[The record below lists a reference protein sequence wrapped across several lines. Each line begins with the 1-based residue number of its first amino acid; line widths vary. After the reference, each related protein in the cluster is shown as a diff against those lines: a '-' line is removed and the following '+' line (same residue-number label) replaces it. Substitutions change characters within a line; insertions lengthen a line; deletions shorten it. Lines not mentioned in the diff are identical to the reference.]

1 MSTAGKVLT
10 VIVTLAIIGWIV
22 LVAKVAD
29 LNRNWGQE
37 IDRLAGEIQ
46 KLDEGIVKSRDG
58 LNKTLAAIRLQQ
70 DEKDRELSVLRI
82 QLSKLGKFEAQVQ
95 QAVTDVQLQIQLVQ
109 EATKDAQAGAQKR
122 LAEREQT
129 KQDLAASQGEVQK
142 LQESVG
148 DLSGRLQRLQSSFIA
163 TQQENRQLLQ
173 QLRSRAAAAPATV
186 RSASFVR

>member
-148 DLSGRLQRLQSSFIA
+148 DLSGRLQRL
-163 TQQENRQLLQ
+163 
-173 QLRSRAAAAPATV
+173 
-186 RSASFVR
+186 